1 MRANVNRRPN
11 ILWYCTDQQR
21 YDTIAALGNAFVNT
35 PAMDSLVEQGAA
47 FASAYC
53 QSPICTPSRAS
64 FLTGMYPSAVG
75 ANKNGMEFF
84 PQSYPLITKTLA
96 ELGWECGLVG
106 KLHLATA
113 AGGVEPRVDD
123 GYSYTRYSHAPRDDW
138 TRGHDY
144 VEWLRARG
152 VDLESMLADPAN
164 VPAEH
169 HQTTWCSDMA
179 IDFIERPRNGP
190 WLLSVNPYYP
200 HPPFDPPQSY
210 LERLD
215 VESMPGP
222 LFRESDLTNQSKLTA
237 SGVDFQST
245 PSTPQEMDAKAQKA
259 RYYAMIE
266 LVDDQLAR
274 ILRAID
280 RSGETENTLIILSSD
295 HGEALGDHGLIFKGC
310 RFFEGLSRV
319 PLIFCWP
326 GTIQSGLRSDALV
339 ELTDIVPTILE
350 IAGRPVPE
358 GMHGK
363 SLLPILLGHA
373 PTDRHRDHVRCEY
386 FDAVDLPDH
395 TYATMF
401 RDNRWKLVVY
411 HGKGVG
417 EIYDLK
423 NDPNE
428 FENLWDSPATRDI
441 KADLLLRSY
450 DAAVESMNHGPER
463 VAPI

>member
-1 MRANVNRRPN
+1 MNRRPN

-21 YDTIAALGNAFVNT
+21 YDTIAALGNAFVTT
-35 PAMDSLVEQGAA
+35 PAMDSLVERGAA
-47 FASAYC
+47 FTSAYC

-75 ANKNGMEFF
+75 ANKNGVEFF
-84 PQSYPLITKTLA
+84 PQRYPLITKTLA
-96 ELGWECGLVG
+96 DLGWECGLVG

-113 AGGVEPRVDD
+113 AGGVEPRIDD
-123 GYSYTRYSHAPRDDW
+123 GYSYVRYSHAPRDDW
-138 TRGHDY
+138 THGHDY
-144 VEWLRARG
+144 VEWLQTKGA
-152 VDLESMLADPAN
+152 DLDSMLTDPAN

-190 WLLSVNPYYP
+190 WMLSVNPYYP
-200 HPPFDPPQSY
+200 HPPFNPPESY
-210 LERLD
+210 LDRFD
-215 VESMPGP
+215 AESMPDP
-222 LFRESDLTNQSKLTA
+222 LFREPDLANQSRLTA
-237 SGVDFQST
+237 AGVDFQSKPVT
-245 PSTPQEMDAKAQKA
+245 PEDMGAKSEMA

-280 RSGETENTLIILSSD
+280 RSGETENTLIILTSD

-326 GTIQSGLRSDALV
+326 GTIQSGIRSDALV

-350 IAGRPVPE
+350 IAGLPVPE

-363 SLLPILLGHA
+363 SLLPMLLGDA
-373 PTDRHRDHVRCEY
+373 PPERHRDHVRCEY
-386 FDAVDLPDH
+386 FDAVDMPDH
-395 TYATMF
+395 TYASMF
-401 RDNRWKLVVY
+401 RDDRWKLVVY

-417 EIYDLK
+417 ELYDLK
-423 NDPNE
+423 NDPGE
-428 FENLWDSPATRDI
+428 FENLWDVPAAQEVKT
-441 KADLLLRSY
+441 DLLLRSY
-450 DAAVESMNHGPER
+450 DAAVASMDHGPER
-463 VAPI
+463 VAAI